1 MSLSIGADT
10 YEMDY
15 NYMTKE
21 GLEKLMEEITRL
33 ESQERPKI
41 AQMIAEARDKGDLS
55 ENAEYD
61 AAREAMAKQVDTE
74 KVQLLTTVR
83 LEDMDKHNE
92 VTYSIVP
99 DLEANFKEHK
109 ISINAP
115 IAKGL
120 IGKKVGE
127 VAEIEVPIGKL
138 RLKVL
143 EIKSSLEA

>member
-61 AAREAMAKQVDTE
+61 AAREAMAMLEAQISQLKTTATKARIVDAKQVDTE

-83 LEDMDKHNE
+83 LEDMDKHN
-92 VTYSIVP
+92 
-99 DLEANFKEHK
+99 
-109 ISINAP
+109 
-115 IAKGL
+115 
-120 IGKKVGE
+120 
-127 VAEIEVPIGKL
+127 
-138 RLKVL
+138 
-143 EIKSSLEA
+143 